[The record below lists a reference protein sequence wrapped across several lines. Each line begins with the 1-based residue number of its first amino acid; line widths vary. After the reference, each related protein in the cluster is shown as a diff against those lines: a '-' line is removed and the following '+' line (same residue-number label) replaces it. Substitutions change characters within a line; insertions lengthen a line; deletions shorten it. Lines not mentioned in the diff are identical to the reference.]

1 MRPVLPLH
9 LIFVGEEVVDVV
21 GGVVE
26 EIQEEVQVV
35 VGMEEGQVVAIP
47 VHALGPW
54 GYSQCVEGMGG
65 PTAIPVLALV
75 EDLQYSAREPALVQ
89 VGSEDSTIQLLG
101 KPE

>member
-9 LIFVGEEVVDVV
+9 LIFVEEVVVDVV

-47 VHALGPW
+47 VHALGP
-54 GYSQCVEGMGG
+54 
-65 PTAIPVLALV
+65 
-75 EDLQYSAREPALVQ
+75 
-89 VGSEDSTIQLLG
+89 
-101 KPE
+101 